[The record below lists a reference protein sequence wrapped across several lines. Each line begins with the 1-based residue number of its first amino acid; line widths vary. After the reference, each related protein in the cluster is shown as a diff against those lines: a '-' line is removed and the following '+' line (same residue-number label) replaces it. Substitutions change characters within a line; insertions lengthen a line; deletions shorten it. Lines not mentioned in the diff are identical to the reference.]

1 MSKRV
6 QCASHS
12 VCCIRSEHAMQV
24 KDIQTTQQ
32 VFFTST
38 QSHCSKD
45 DNSQKHV
52 NSQRA
57 KKKRA
62 LTSRLQDRQ
71 GNQSSIRFAPSKQ
84 AEHTHI
90 CVSLV
95 AQHTR
100 NQHTMSTSARH
111 RRVTEMALLSN
122 ALAVVTRFHDV
133 CSFSR
138 SSVLTQFRR
147 TFEGQH
153 TRTCLP
159 RSSPANTNIVDGC
172 VK

>member
-1 MSKRV
+1 MTTLRNMSTLSERKKTRV
-6 QCASHS
+6 DVERRDSVHASS
-12 VCCIRSEHAMQV
+12 PAA
-24 KDIQTTQQ
+24 T
-32 VFFTST
+32 
-38 QSHCSKD
+38 HC
-45 DNSQKHV
+45 
-52 NSQRA
+52 
-57 KKKRA
+57 
-62 LTSRLQDRQ
+62 RLHDRQ